1 MADCHQ
7 KKKVEFVYSLTFRS
21 SATLDLLGVRAYV
34 VDDLT
39 LEVGHLEVPSF
50 THDIVLNT
58 AELVELEGTV
68 TRFDYLHPQ

>member
-1 MADCHQ
+1 M
-7 KKKVEFVYSLTFRS
+7 
-21 SATLDLLGVRAYV
+21 RAYV